1 MNTMS
6 KNLQYLY
13 ALLFNSYIFNFI
25 LIINNAFPQNRTYM
39 YYYLKPKLTCISKMS
54 VSIKNILESIL
65 KYWYFYS
72 SQNTKKKNVKYKK
85 YTRLSLIFSIGNFVI
100 ISAKLIL
107 KICHLYSIDTDMLC
121 VNRVIFC
128 FFPLCNTLLLA
139 LSNQ

>member
-1 MNTMS
+1 MRFHKIAHTTIS
-6 KNLQYLY
+6 NLSYLY
-13 ALLFNSYIFNFI
+13 FQNVCLNKKYFGNYI
-25 LIINNAFPQNRTYM
+25 
-39 YYYLKPKLTCISKMS
+39 
-54 VSIKNILESIL
+54 E

-72 SQNTKKKNVKYKK
+72 SQNTKKKKVKYKK
-85 YTRLSLIFSIGNFVI
+85 YTLLSLIFSIGNFVI

-107 KICHLYSIDTDMLC
+107 KICHLYSIDTAMLC

>member
-1 MNTMS
+1 
-6 KNLQYLY
+6 
-13 ALLFNSYIFNFI
+13 
-25 LIINNAFPQNRTYM
+25 
-39 YYYLKPKLTCISKMS
+39 MS
-54 VSIKNILESIL
+54 VSIKNILEIIL
-65 KYWYFYS
+65 K
-72 SQNTKKKNVKYKK
+72 NTGIFIHHKTPKKKVKYKK
-85 YTRLSLIFSIGNFVI
+85 YTLLSLIFSIGNFVI